1 MESGVI
7 DLIARFSPRLRA
19 MLALL
24 REVEDLLVVVEDVI
38 HDRGSDPKVQSVL
51 NQMRDVRGKFA
62 ALRGG

>member
-1 MESGVI
+1 MF
-7 DLIARFSPRLRA
+7 DFLARFSPRLRA
-19 MLALL
+19 VLALL

-38 HDRGSDPKVQSVL
+38 HDRGSDPRVQSVL

>member
-1 MESGVI
+1 MI
-7 DLIARFSPRLRA
+7 DLLARFSPRLRA

-24 REVEDLLVVVEDVI
+24 RDVEDLLVVVEDVI
-38 HDRGSDPKVQSVL
+38 HDRGSDPKVQSAL